1 MPPLNA
7 LRAFEAA
14 ARHSSFTKAAAELN
28 VTQAAISHQVKAL
41 EERLGAPLFR
51 RNNRVLELTEPGR
64 AFLPDVTAA
73 FDLLASAADR
83 FAARQRPLVLTA
95 LPSFAAKWM
104 LPRLRNLR
112 ERHPDL
118 EVKLDTTDETLDFA
132 LDEVDVAIRYGQ
144 GGWANLAY
152 EHLMDE
158 EIFPV
163 CAPELMIKPAPLK
176 HPSDLKHHVL
186 LHDRMNETWAM
197 WLKAAGARGVNPDR
211 GPAFTHSAM
220 VLAAA
225 IDGLGVALARSPLV
239 ADDLAAGRLVRPFA
253 AALPAQG
260 SYYFVCRPSEVD
272 DPRVAALRQWMRE
285 EVAAMNAAPAPA
297 LAEDW

>member
-1 MPPLNA
+1 
-7 LRAFEAA
+7 
-14 ARHSSFTKAAAELN
+14 
-28 VTQAAISHQVKAL
+28 
-41 EERLGAPLFR
+41 
-51 RNNRVLELTEPGR
+51 
-64 AFLPDVTAA
+64 VTAA
-73 FDLLASAADR
+73 FDLLAAAADR
-83 FAARQRPLVLTA
+83 FVTRQRPLVLTV

-112 ERHPDL
+112 DLHPDL
-118 EVKLDTTDETLDFA
+118 DVKLDTTDETLDFA

-144 GGWANLAY
+144 GGWPNLAY

-158 EIFPV
+158 EVFPV
-163 CAPELMIKPAPLK
+163 CAPELMTKPAPLT
-176 HPSDLKHHVL
+176 HPNDLKHHIL
-186 LHDRMNETWAM
+186 LHDRMPETWEM

-253 AALPAQG
+253 ATLIARG
-260 SYYFVCRPSEVD
+260 SYYFVCRPSNVD
-272 DPRVAALRQWMRE
+272 DPRVVALRQWMRDQ
-285 EVAAMNAAPAPA
+285 VAAMSTSAAGAV
-297 LAEDW
+297 AEDW

>member
-41 EERLGAPLFR
+41 EERLDAPLFK
-51 RNNRVLELTEPGR
+51 RNNRLLELTEPGR
-64 AFLPDVTAA
+64 ALLPDVTAA
-73 FDLLASAADR
+73 FDMLAAAAER
-83 FAARQRPLVLTA
+83 FTSRQRPLVLTV
-95 LPSFAAKWM
+95 LPSFAAKWL

-112 ERHPDL
+112 ERHPTL
-118 EVKLDTTDETLDFA
+118 EVKLDTSDDVLDFA
-132 LDEVDVAIRYGQ
+132 LDEVDVAIRYGR
-144 GGWANLAY
+144 GNWPNLAS

-163 CAPELMIKPAPLK
+163 CAPELLSKPAPLK
-176 HPSDLKHHVL
+176 TPSDLRHHVL

-239 ADDLAAGRLVRPFA
+239 AGDLAAGRLVRPFS

-260 SYYFVCRPSEVD
+260 SYFFVCRPAEVEE
-272 DPRVAALRQWMRE
+272 PRVVALRDWLRE
-285 EVAAMNAAPAPA
+285 EVAAMWETSETS
-297 LAEDW
+297 LSEDW

>member
-1 MPPLNA
+1 MPSLNG

-14 ARHSSFTKAAAELN
+14 ARHASFTKAAAELN

-64 AFLPDVTAA
+64 ALLPDVTAA
-73 FDLLASAADR
+73 FDLLAA
-83 FAARQRPLVLTA
+83 
-95 LPSFAAKWM
+95 FAAKWM

-112 ERHPDL
+112 DLHPDL
-118 EVKLDTTDETLDFA
+118 DVKLDTTDETLDFA

-144 GGWANLAY
+144 GGWPNLAY

-158 EIFPV
+158 EVFPV
-163 CAPELMIKPAPLK
+163 CAPELMTKPAPLT
-176 HPSDLKHHVL
+176 HPNDLKHHIL
-186 LHDRMNETWAM
+186 LHDRMPETWEM

-239 ADDLAAGRLVRPFA
+239 ADDLAAGRLARPFA
-253 AALPAQG
+253 ATLIARG
-260 SYYFVCRPSEVD
+260 SYYFVCRPSNVD
-272 DPRVAALRQWMRE
+272 DPRVVALRQWMRDQ
-285 EVAAMNAAPAPA
+285 VAAMSASAAGAV
-297 LAEDW
+297 AEDW

>member
-73 FDLLASAADR
+73 FDLLAAAADQ
-83 FAARQRPLVLTA
+83 FAARQRPLVLTV

-118 EVKLDTTDETLDFA
+118 DVKLDTTDDALDFA

-144 GGWANLAY
+144 GGWTNLAF

-163 CAPELMIKPAPLK
+163 CAPELMTRPAPLK
-176 HPSDLKHHVL
+176 HPNDLKHHTL

-260 SYYFVCRPSEVD
+260 SYYFICRPAEVD
-272 DPRVAALRQWMRE
+272 DPRVVALRHWMRE
-285 EVAAMNAAPAPA
+285 EVAAMNAAPAA
-297 LAEDW
+297 AMAEDW